1 MATGGYN
8 IKEDCMLQG
17 QAQFLF
23 FHPKGQRNNNL
34 KPNSTPLENQPCPK
48 YTKQPK
54 EGLIL
59 GKSLFGG
66 RVGGFEGSFDKIMV

>member
-34 KPNSTPLENQPCPK
+34 KPNWTLMLNQSEGVICLFD
-48 YTKQPK
+48 TK
-54 EGLIL
+54 
-59 GKSLFGG
+59 
-66 RVGGFEGSFDKIMV
+66 

>member
-66 RVGGFEGSFDKIMV
+66 RVGGLEGSFDKIMV